1 MRGSGSGAI
10 ARTARL
16 FIDLTMAILD
26 IPPGIWKSSHNI
38 CIASTSEQGWAYIK
52 VYYNEHE
59 QKIRTKGV
67 VQPLGRMH
75 LPLDM
80 KMIHLTA

>member
-1 MRGSGSGAI
+1 MVMLG
-10 ARTARL
+10 RL
-16 FIDLTMAILD
+16 LAFGMISQYL
-26 IPPGIWKSSHNI
+26 H
-38 CIASTSEQGWAYIK
+38 CIAEYYWGYVK

-80 KMIHLTA
+80 KMINLTA